1 MMLLQ
6 TSSIRLRLLGCLT
19 PSNNHIHHST
29 ATSPAAQAPT
39 EADPDAVSMQFMKS
53 MIECTTSSENKAI
66 FPSWD
71 GSGADKTFFLEHIA
85 SSMNA
90 INDLWLLP
98 TGLHLSLTNNP
109 NYLNFFF

>member
-29 ATSPAAQAPT
+29 ATSPAAQPPT

-53 MIECTTSSENKAI
+53 MIECTTSSENKAV

-71 GSGADKTFFLEHIA
+71 GSGADKTFFLEHIKLYECHKQFVA
-85 SSMNA
+85 VAKWST
-90 INDLWLLP
+90 P
-98 TGLHLSLTNNP
+98 QPHK
-109 NYLNFFF
+109 